1 MRRPNAQEVCMRVT
15 LRYGEKGL
23 PLTLPDAWDV
33 TVAVKPPMPVL
44 ADPEKALREALASPV
59 ASPPLADLA
68 KGKQSVC
75 ILICDITRP
84 VPNKLLL
91 EGLLN
96 VLRGA
101 GVPEEAVTIL
111 VATGL
116 HRPNEGEELL
126 RLVGSQD
133 ILDRYRV
140 ENHFASRTEDH
151 VFLGETPGGVPVG
164 VDRRFVEADLKIVTG
179 LVEPHFMA
187 GFSGGRKVIA
197 PGICH
202 ESTIRT
208 FHNARIMGDDAA
220 RNLNL
225 HGNPLHEAQLH
236 ILAQLSPVYAANV
249 VIDDERRPALIN
261 FGEAETAHAEAVDF
275 ARPYCG
281 ISFPRRFSTII
292 TSSAGAPLDLNYYQA
307 VKGLVGI
314 KEALAPGGR
323 AFIAAACGDGLG
335 SEEFRRSQTALC
347 EHGVEG
353 FLAAIARKE
362 KAAVDEWQTQKLT
375 EVLRVGSAVL
385 YAPNLSPE
393 DRAFTGIGHT
403 DDLEEAVAQ
412 WVAACG
418 DNSVLV
424 VPEGPYIIPL
434 GPDAER
440 G

>member
-1 MRRPNAQEVCMRVT
+1 MRVT
-15 LRYGEKGL
+15 LRYGETGL

-33 TVAVKPPMPVL
+33 TVAVKPPMPLL
-44 ADPEKALREALASPV
+44 ADPEKTLQEALASPV
-59 ASPPLADLA
+59 ACPPLADLA
-68 KGKQSVC
+68 KGKRSVC

-84 VPNKLLL
+84 VPNKPLL
-91 EGLLN
+91 EGILR

-101 GVPEEAVTIL
+101 GVPDAAVTIL

-126 RLVGSQD
+126 RLVGSRD
-133 ILDRYRV
+133 ILDSCRV

-164 VDRRFVEADLKIVTG
+164 IDRRFVEADLRIVTG

-208 FHNARIMGDDAA
+208 FHNARIMGDAAA

-225 HGNPLHEAQLH
+225 RGNPLHEAQRH
-236 ILAQLSPVYAANV
+236 ILALLSPVYAVNV
-249 VIDDERRPALIN
+249 VIDDERRPALVN
-261 FGEAETAHAEAVDF
+261 FGEAEASHTEAVDF
-275 ARPYCG
+275 VRPYSG
-281 ISFPRRFSTII
+281 ITVSRLFSTIV
-292 TSSAGAPLDLNYYQA
+292 TCAAGAPLDLNYYQT
-307 VKGLVGI
+307 VKGLVGV

-323 AFIAAACGDGLG
+323 IFIASSCRDGLG
-335 SEEFRRSQTALC
+335 SAEFRRSQTVLC
-347 EHGVEG
+347 EQGVDA
-353 FLAAIARKE
+353 FLAAIARRE
-362 KAAVDEWQTQKLT
+362 KADVDEWETQKLT
-375 EVLRVGSAVL
+375 EVLRLGSAVL
-385 YAPNLSPE
+385 YSPALSPE
-393 DRAFTGIGHT
+393 DRALTGIGHT
-403 DDLEEAVAQ
+403 NDLEGSVAQ
-412 WVAACG
+412 WVAARG
-418 DNSVLV
+418 DNRVLV